1 MSVSVRPARTADVGA
16 IESLIEPLVDQRILL
31 GKDAVVLYG
40 SIQQFVVAEDASG
53 TVVGCG
59 ALHVLWR
66 DLGEIRTVAVAESN
80 RGMGVGKTVLTA
92 LEAQARALGL
102 ERLFCLTFETGFFG
116 RLGFGVIGEVGIE
129 TQTPSIVT
137 PEVFAELA
145 RSHDEGVAEFLD
157 LARVKPNTL
166 GNTRMLKAL

>member
-1 MSVSVRPARTADVGA
+1 MSVSVRPARTADVSA
-16 IESLIEPLVDQRILL
+16 IEALIEPFVSQRILL

-53 TVVGCG
+53 SVVGCG

-66 DLGEIRTVAVAESN
+66 DLGEIRTVAVAEPS
-80 RGMGVGKTVLTA
+80 RGMGVGKAVLAA
-92 LEAQARALGL
+92 LEDHARALGL
-102 ERLFCLTFETGFFG
+102 ERLFCLTFETAFFG
-116 RLGFGVIGEVGIE
+116 RLGFDVIGEVGADSE
-129 TQTPSIVT
+129 TSSIVT

-166 GNTRMLKAL
+166 GNTRMLKKL

>member
-16 IESLIEPLVDQRILL
+16 IESLIEPFVAQRILL

-102 ERLFCLTFETGFFG
+102 ERLFCLTFETSFFG
-116 RLGFGVIGEVGIE
+116 RLGFGIIGEVGIE